1 MPPGPTQ
8 PEEILAGVRRRLTD
22 VGDFQLP
29 RLRDLRGP
37 LELQRDLAE
46 EARTDLERANADIQ
60 VRTNSPHV
68 A

>member
-1 MPPGPTQ
+1 M
-8 PEEILAGVRRRLTD
+8 
-22 VGDFQLP
+22 GDFQLP